1 MRSLAPIAVLGAL
14 LLAAGCGTAP
24 PAEEGRAVIVT
35 QVPAATAPESPALG
49 PEPGNRYPAGS
60 RLVILHPGD
69 PATAPRGLSEG
80 LAAAG
85 GASVSF
91 DGERMVF
98 VAKEGDGDPYAVWVA
113 ALDGSGRRRLAGP
126 GTDVGAAAF
135 LPDGRVVFS
144 ARVPGEPPSPALT
157 TRWALFVVGEEDE
170 KPQRITFGAS
180 ELDPAVLSDGRVV
193 YAQWQPGGDG
203 RPEAGSFS
211 LFTVHPDGT
220 GVAPF
225 HGEHEGPVLK
235 LLPRQVAGG
244 DVVFV
249 AAAPGGTPALA
260 TADWSSPA
268 GESLPVPLTLPA
280 AGAPRAAEPA
290 ATGEGGALLVAAGEA
305 GLLEAGRDGTVRR
318 ALLAADP
325 AWRVVH
331 AVPAAPRRRPQGHLS
346 MIDPEGDRGELLCL
360 DARPPGHPEA
370 ARVRLRTAAA
380 PGRPAAL
387 LGEVALEGDGS
398 FFATVPADVPLL
410 LEILDRAGATLGKTE
425 TPVWVRPK
433 EKRACVGCHE
443 DPETAPPNRRP
454 EAVLAAPVDLVDAH
468 QDTEAAG

>member
-1 MRSLAPIAVLGAL
+1 
-14 LLAAGCGTAP
+14 
-24 PAEEGRAVIVT
+24 VIVT
-35 QVPAATAPESPALG
+35 QVPAGAGPESAALS
-49 PEPGNRYPAGS
+49 PEPGERYPAGS
-60 RLVILHPGD
+60 RLVLLYPGG
-69 PATAPRGLSEG
+69 PAAAPRGLSEG

-98 VAKEGDGDPYAVWVA
+98 VGKEGDGDPYAVWVA
-113 ALDGSGRRRLAGP
+113 ALDGSSRRRLAGP
-126 GTDVGAAAF
+126 GTDCGAAAF

-144 ARVPGEPPSPALT
+144 ARVPGEPPTETLSSP
-157 TRWALFVVGEEDE
+157 WALFVVGQEDE
-170 KPQRITFGAS
+170 REDEPPQRITFGAG
-180 ELDPAVLSDGRVV
+180 ELDPALLADGRIV

-225 HGEHEGPVLK
+225 HGEHQGPALK
-235 LLPRQVAGG
+235 LLPRQIAGG

-249 AAAPGGTPALA
+249 ATAPGEAPTLA
-260 TADWSSPA
+260 AADWSSPA

-290 ATGEGGALLVAAGEA
+290 APGEGATLLVAAGEA
-305 GLLEAGRDGTVRR
+305 GLLEADRDGAVRQ

-331 AVPAAPRRRPQGHLS
+331 AVPAAPRPRPQGHLS

-370 ARVRLRTAAA
+370 ARVRLRTAASA
-380 PGRPAAL
+380 GRPAAL
-387 LGEVALEGDGS
+387 LGEVALADDGS

-410 LEILDRAGATLGKTE
+410 FEILDRAGATLGKTE

-454 EAVLAAPVDLVDAH
+454 EAVLAAPVELVGN
-468 QDTEAAG
+468 EGGEVAG